1 MSEELYKIG
10 VVAKRTGITP
20 ECLRAWERRYGLEPA
35 QRTGKTRFYS
45 AGQVDRFVAIKALL
59 DLGHP
64 IGQVVGLD
72 DAELERRLRPRRE
85 RAPARR
91 AARVGIVGS
100 RLIHAFRQATATTV
114 GVIAEWATPGAM
126 LADRGALPALDGV
139 AVHLPS
145 LDFQLIEKI
154 ADTFPDARLVAAFA
168 YATATDLANCRAAG
182 HALLRWPADWAA
194 VERLL
199 GVGALLPG
207 DGDTSRLFSDEELLH
222 ISLMASRAACE
233 CPRHLAELIG
243 GLNDYAAHVG
253 RCDGEEDHNLIAG
266 DLHAA
271 RARLERSLDALV
283 EKHGLLAT
291 AGST

>member
-1 MSEELYKIG
+1 MK
-10 VVAKRTGITP
+10 K
-20 ECLRAWERRYGLEPA
+20 LRIR
-35 QRTGKTRFYS
+35 
-45 AGQVDRFVAIKALL
+45 
-59 DLGHP
+59 
-64 IGQVVGLD
+64 
-72 DAELERRLRPRRE
+72 
-85 RAPARR
+85 
-91 AARVGIVGS
+91 
-100 RLIHAFRQATATTV
+100 
-114 GVIAEWATPGAM
+114 
-126 LADRGALPALDGV
+126 
-139 AVHLPS
+139 
-145 LDFQLIEKI
+145 
-154 ADTFPDARLVAAFA
+154 FPDARLVAAFA

-199 GVGALLPG
+199 GVGTLLPG

-253 RCDGEEDHNLIAG
+253 RCDGEEDHNLIEG

-291 AGST
+291 TGST